1 MSASR
6 QNDPFAVST
15 PQPHPGAANL
25 SPQERK
31 IYEFLWNHRDRS
43 PSLGQMLVQKVPG
56 WIVLAVALTAPMF
69 VLYALPHLFGSS
81 ASEEFDLRP
90 YFLTAAGGILIG
102 VMLRDYGYSKNV
114 RQLWPIE
121 AAVIDFGKVERL
133 LWGEPAQVARREEPL
148 AAIPVETDVPSAP
161 ASDARR

>member
-1 MSASR
+1 MSSSR

-56 WIVLAVALTAPMF
+56 WIVLAVALTLPMI
-69 VLYALPHLFGSS
+69 VLYALPAVFGSG
-81 ASEEFDLRP
+81 ASEELDLRA
-90 YFLTAAGGILIG
+90 YFLTAVGGILIG
-102 VMLRDYGYSKNV
+102 VMLRDYGYSKNI

-133 LWGEPAQVARREEPL
+133 LWGESPHALNREEPL
-148 AAIPVETDVPSAP
+148 AAIPV
-161 ASDARR
+161 DANEDAGR